1 MNINDLLDSFFNYF
15 DNGYKFEKFCKIL
28 LGWLDFDEIQ
38 VTRRS
43 GDFGID
49 LTCVKN
55 EISALDLNTINY
67 IVQAKCYNRNKKV
80 SASEIRAFKGTTTD
94 SSTRR
99 IYITTSDYTSGAI
112 YEASDSN
119 TPVTLIDGQQLINY
133 FMSLQ
138 DRVFDV
144 SYHFNRNKLDDLF
157 NELDS
162 NRELNVIEGRI
173 TKNDVRARILRF
185 PSEYRELFSNVSKFK
200 LVINGTSAKFYN
212 ISSDKTYFGGVTCF
226 YSDFI
231 SNLDFQ
237 EAKSIWKYN
246 EDEEVIYVDIR

>member
-1 MNINDLLDSFFNYF
+1 MDRNDLLDSFFNYF
-15 DNGYKFEKFCKIL
+15 DNGYKFEKFCKIF
-28 LGWLDFDEIQ
+28 LGWLNFDEIR

-43 GDFGID
+43 CDFGID

-55 EISALDLNTINY
+55 EIADLNLNTIKY

-112 YEASDSN
+112 FEASDSN
-119 TPVTLIDGQQLINY
+119 TPVTLINGDKLISY
-133 FMSLQ
+133 FMSLH

-144 SYHFNRNKLDDLF
+144 SYHFNRERLDDLF
-157 NELDS
+157 NQIDGNED
-162 NRELNVIEGRI
+162 LNVIEGRI

-185 PSEYRELFSNVSKFK
+185 PSEYRELFSNVDKFK
-200 LVINGTSAKFYN
+200 LVINGTPAKFYN

-226 YSDFI
+226 YRDFI

-237 EAKSIWKYN
+237 EATSIWKYN
-246 EDEEVIYVDIR
+246 EDENIIYVDIR